1 MPTLTLPRA
10 ETVAHELLTEPAIH
24 PNTTPAQAL
33 ALVQAVY
40 ACVERCTIQSV
51 VVESPKPQGTQP

>member
-1 MPTLTLPRA
+1 MTTLTLPRA
-10 ETVAHELLTEPAIH
+10 ETVAHELVSDM
-24 PNTTPAQAL
+24 PNLSHAQAL

-51 VVESPKPQGTQP
+51 VVSADATPKTTP